1 MWILNKSLMS
11 LLFLKLLPII
21 GFMPVFLSSQRSLI
35 FGNHPMEFI
44 SPYFMPGG
52 PPPPPARV
60 PYDAELDRL
69 ECLEEEAQLKERSR
83 TGYRLARRASFD
95 SVSDRL
101 AEGADISFLSEQGYL
116 DD

>member
-1 MWILNKSLMS
+1 MK
-11 LLFLKLLPII
+11 P
-21 GFMPVFLSSQRSLI
+21 
-35 FGNHPMEFI
+35 
-44 SPYFMPGG
+44 SPALVYFMPGG
-52 PPPPPARV
+52 GPRSIDRV

-69 ECLEEEAQLKERSR
+69 ECLIEEARLQDRSR
-83 TGYRLARRASFD
+83 RPARRASFD

>member
-1 MWILNKSLMS
+1 
-11 LLFLKLLPII
+11 
-21 GFMPVFLSSQRSLI
+21 
-35 FGNHPMEFI
+35 MEFI

-69 ECLEEEAQLKERSR
+69 ECLEEEARLKERSR
-83 TGYRLARRASFD
+83 RPARRASFD

-101 AEGADISFLSEQGYL
+101 AEGADISVLSEQGYL

>member
-1 MWILNKSLMS
+1 MS
-11 LLFLKLLPII
+11 
-21 GFMPVFLSSQRSLI
+21 VFLNAILI
-35 FGNHPMEFI
+35 FGNKTMKPL
-44 SPYFMPGG
+44 PALVYFMPGG
-52 PPPPPARV
+52 GPRSIDRV

-69 ECLEEEAQLKERSR
+69 ECLAEEARLKDRSR
-83 TGYRLARRASFD
+83 RPARRASFD